1 MRLATGVQV
10 EEIRRRRPCVV
21 TTQGREMNVSLTT
34 WALLLGFV
42 FAMLILD
49 LFLHRGHQEIKFKEA
64 AIWSSIWVAC
74 GLGVGAVIWAQ
85 YGSEFG
91 LQYLSGYVIEK
102 SLAIDNVFVWGLLFA
117 AFAVPKRYQH
127 RVLFLGVIGALAM
140 RSVMIL
146 AGSALIKEFAWI
158 LYIFGAFL
166 LYTGIK
172 MFRQRNE
179 HFDLNKSKFYNWIKN
194 KLRLTDKIEDE
205 SFTKTINGV
214 RYFTPLFLVLIMVE
228 FMDLVFAVDSIP
240 AIFAVTEEP
249 FLVFA
254 SNALAILGLR
264 SMYFLIADLM
274 DRFKYLK
281 EGLSII
287 LVWVGLK
294 MIVSHAF
301 FKIPTWVSLTVITS
315 IITISIIASFRKV
328 AQNVK

>member
-1 MRLATGVQV
+1 
-10 EEIRRRRPCVV
+10 
-21 TTQGREMNVSLTT
+21 MNVTLTT
-34 WALLLGFV
+34 WSLLLGFV

-49 LFLHRGHQEIKFKEA
+49 LFLHRSHSEIKFKEA

-74 GLGVGAVIWAQ
+74 GLGVGAIIWSQ
-85 YGSEFG
+85 YGSEYG

-127 RVLFLGVIGALAM
+127 RVLFLGVVGALAM
-140 RSVMIL
+140 RSVMIIG
-146 AGSALIKEFAWI
+146 GSALIKEFAWI

-166 LYTGIK
+166 VYTGIK
-172 MFRQRNE
+172 MFKQRNE
-179 HFDLNKSKFYNWIKN
+179 HFNLENSKFYQWLRK
-194 KLRLTDKIEDE
+194 KLRLTDSIEDE
-205 SFTKTINGV
+205 SFTKRINGV
-214 RYFTPLFLVLIMVE
+214 RYFTPLFLVLVMVE

-249 FLVFA
+249 FIVFA

-274 DRFKYLK
+274 DKFRYLK

-287 LVWVGLK
+287 LVWVGVK
-294 MIVSHAF
+294 MIVSHAL
-301 FKIPTWVSLTVITS
+301 FKIPTWASLAVITS
-315 IITISIIASFRKV
+315 IITISIVASFRKV
-328 AQNVK
+328 EENVK

>member
-1 MRLATGVQV
+1 
-10 EEIRRRRPCVV
+10 
-21 TTQGREMNVSLTT
+21 MNVSLTT
-34 WALLLGFV
+34 WSLLLGFV

-49 LFLHRGHQEIKFKEA
+49 LFLHRSHNEIKFKEA

-74 GLGVGAVIWAQ
+74 GLGVGGIIWAY

-127 RVLFLGVIGALAM
+127 RVLFLGVVGALAM
-140 RSVMIL
+140 RSVMIIG
-146 AGSALIKEFAWI
+146 GSALIKEFAWI

-166 LYTGIK
+166 VYTGIK
-172 MFRQRNE
+172 MFVQRNE
-179 HFDLNKSKFYNWIKN
+179 HFNLDKSKFYKWLRA
-194 KLRLTDKIEDE
+194 KLRMTESIEDE
-205 SFTKTINGV
+205 SFTKRINGV
-214 RYFTPLFLVLIMVE
+214 RYFTPLFLVLVMVE

-274 DRFKYLK
+274 DKFKYLK

-287 LVWVGLK
+287 LVWVGTK
-294 MIVSHAF
+294 MIISHAL
-301 FKIPTWVSLTVITS
+301 FKIPTWVSLVVITS
-315 IITISIIASFRKV
+315 VIAISIIASFKV
-328 AQNVK
+328 KEKTK

>member
-1 MRLATGVQV
+1 
-10 EEIRRRRPCVV
+10 
-21 TTQGREMNVSLTT
+21 MNVSLTT
-34 WALLLGFV
+34 WSLLLAFV
-42 FAMLILD
+42 AAMLLLD

-74 GLGVGAVIWAQ
+74 GLAVGAIIWAY

-102 SLAIDNVFVWGLLFA
+102 SLAIDNVFVWGLLFT

-127 RVLFLGVIGALAM
+127 RVLFLGVIGALVM

-146 AGSALIKEFAWI
+146 GGSALIKQFSWI

-166 LYTGIK
+166 IYTGIK
-172 MFRQRNE
+172 MFIQRNE
-179 HFDLNKSKFYNWIKN
+179 HFEVEKSKFYRWLKSKIK
-194 KLRLTDKIEDE
+194 LTDSIENQN
-205 SFTKTINGV
+205 FTVVKNGV

-249 FLVFA
+249 FIVFA

-274 DRFKYLK
+274 NKFKYLK

-287 LVWVGLK
+287 LGWVGVK

-301 FKIPTWVSLTVITS
+301 FKIPTWVSLVVITV
-315 IITISIIASFRKV
+315 IITISIVASFRK
-328 AQNVK
+328 ADENVK